1 MITCLPDLFLDIIV
15 KSKKENKKTGNIK
28 SKILI
33 KIGGNAA
40 NFSIALSKLGLKNN
54 LIACCGKLSY
64 IIAKKELKKLKINF
78 YPVFTKNN
86 ITVSIEK
93 EDRIMFTD
101 SRGIQISK
109 ISKYLDIIKKSEYIF
124 FGNWNNNKKS
134 NELLKW
140 IIENSNAKI
149 YLDIGDPSVNRKNLP
164 NLIKILKE
172 GKIWTLSLN
181 EHELS
186 YLCNFLGI
194 NGEDYIELSKNLFK
208 EIKVKNLDIHSP
220 DFVYSLPS
228 DTYIKIEKIKPK
240 ILTGA
245 GDVWNA
251 ANFFGYYKKFS
262 NIERLKF
269 ANEIAKKYILGIF

>member
-64 IIAKKELKKLKINF
+64 IIAKKEFKKLKINF

-93 EDRIMFTD
+93 EDRVMFTD

-181 EHELS
+181 EYELS
-186 YLCNFLGI
+186 YLCNFLEI
-194 NGEDYIELSKNLFK
+194 DGEDYIELSKNLFK

-269 ANEIAKKYILGIF
+269 ANEIAKKYILGQY